1 MKRHEVTCQ
10 CKWHLKSHMRVD
22 LQWENYDY
30 IKEEI
35 GVSTSHKPDTLI
47 VLERWETKRVKKAQS
62 KNIIRKK

>member
-1 MKRHEVTCQ
+1 MKRPYVTCQ
-10 CKWHLKSHMRVD
+10 CKWYYKSLVRVD

-35 GVSTSHKPDTLI
+35 EVSTSHKPYKLI
-47 VLERWETKRVKKAQS
+47 VLERWETKRVRKVQS